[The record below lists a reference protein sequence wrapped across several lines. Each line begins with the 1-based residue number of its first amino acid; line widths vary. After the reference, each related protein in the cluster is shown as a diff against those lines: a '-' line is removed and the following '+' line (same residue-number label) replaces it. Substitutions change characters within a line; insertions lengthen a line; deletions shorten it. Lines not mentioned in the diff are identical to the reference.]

1 MRREHD
7 RRWNS
12 NMEDFDRRNSL
23 ISSIVIP
30 LGLLGFVVP
39 CIILVC

>member
-1 MRREHD
+1 
-7 RRWNS
+7 
-12 NMEDFDRRNSL
+12 MEEFDRTNRL

-39 CIILVC
+39 CIILVSSLNSLLIINNLF